1 MVEYETCC
9 QLLPFGSEAG
19 TAVGNAAAP
28 CFHRRQRRHRRPV
41 GCAPKRPHDCPWKTQ
56 NDFRRVYLSHGTAV
70 WDSGE
75 ESVDYSPTDL
85 YVRAGF
91 ADWEEILAD
100 PDPDKIVVEFVRD
113 CRGDRIFARSSTGKE
128 GHLKVSPAMFSGAQ
142 YTLPDSPQGKT
153 VIAPWGDVL
162 WRNKHEI
169 EAEVIDRHLSAK
181 AA

>member
-1 MVEYETCC
+1 MEPGANYYPSVAKLEPLSGMRLRLVFTD
-9 QLLPFGSEAG
+9 GSEGIADLSD
-19 TAVGNAAAP
+19 VP
-28 CFHRRQRRHRRPV
+28 R
-41 GCAPKRPHDCPWKTQ
+41 KRPHDCPWKTQ

-70 WDSGE
+70 WDSGG